1 MPHRSYIG
9 EIAYLH
15 NSGHEEGREHFH
27 ITVQPSGARTLV
39 AHCEMYNDRLIRDV
53 SYSLD
58 AQWRP
63 EECYVRLTIDAEV
76 QGSAL
81 FRFFD
86 RVIECDAITRRQ
98 GRISQRLPVPERI
111 PSFGAHPVCCDTWH
125 SKIGDLRRGG
135 QRSVMLR
142 NVCLSSALPNGGS
155 GPVASLCDVSVD
167 WVGEQQLTTPAGTFS
182 TQHFK
187 NRGLFDGGD
196 RPPVEIWAAT
206 EDFIPVRAQWA
217 LLTQTYE
224 LVALRVEAGKTHES
238 PHGTSL
244 ERMNDF
250 MRAQHSF

>member
-1 MPHRSYIG
+1 MRHRSYIG

-15 NSGHEEGREHFH
+15 DDGDEEGREYFQ

-63 EECYVRLTIDAEV
+63 EECYVRLCIDEEV

-86 RVIECDAITRRQ
+86 RVVECNAFTLRD
-98 GRISQRLPVPERI
+98 GRLSQRLSVPERI
-111 PSFGAHPVCCDTWH
+111 PSFGAHPICCDTWH
-125 SKIGDLRRGG
+125 SRIGDLKRGG
-135 QRSVMLR
+135 QSAVTLR

-155 GPVASLCDVSVD
+155 GPVASLCDLEIEWVD
-167 WVGEQQLTTPAGTFS
+167 EQELTTPAGTFS
-182 TQHFK
+182 TRHFK
-187 NRGLFDGGD
+187 NRGLFGSGD

-206 EDFIPVRAQWA
+206 EDFIPVRAHWD
-217 LLTQTYE
+217 LLAQTYE
-224 LVALRVEAGKTHES
+224 LVALRIEEGKPGES
-238 PHGTSL
+238 AHGTSL
-244 ERMNDF
+244 ERMSEF
-250 MRAQHSF
+250 MRNR